1 MVRLIP
7 LAVVALALAACGDK
21 DGNDS
26 TQISFSSNDSDGAVT
41 GGIDNGTLKIDAPGF
56 KADIKVPKIAIDAE
70 DFEMN
75 GVHLYPGSK
84 INSLNVEGGNDDKD
98 DGKVRVAFTSPATAA
113 TVRDWLKERLGK
125 ASYTLSTAGNGLTG
139 KTEDG
144 KPFKLELNDDGAG
157 KSKGTIEMG
166 G

>member
-56 KADIKVPKIAIDAE
+56 KADIKVPKIAIDAN
-70 DFEMN
+70 DFDMN

-84 INSLNVEGGNDDKD
+84 ISSLNVDGGKGEKD
-98 DGKVRVAFTSPATAA
+98 DGKVRVAFTSPASTV

-125 ASYTLSTAGNGLTG
+125 ASFTLSTAGNGLSG
-139 KTEDG
+139 KTDEG
-144 KPFKLELNDDGAG
+144 KPFKLDLNDDGPG
-157 KSKGTIEMG
+157 KSKGVIEMG

>member
-7 LAVVALALAACGDK
+7 LAAVALALAACGDK

-26 TQISFSSNDSDGAVT
+26 TQFSFNANDSEGAVT

-56 KADIKVPKIAIDAE
+56 KADIKVPKIALDAN
-70 DFEMN
+70 DFDMN

-84 INSLNVEGGNDDKD
+84 ISSLNVDGGKDKD
-98 DGKVRVAFTSPATAA
+98 DDKVRVAFTSPASAT